1 MQRLV
6 PSQSLVAV
14 IDVQER
20 LVAAMPPPRIEVLTQ
35 RVLVLLEAAKLESV
49 RVLSTE
55 QYPKGLGHTIPVLAE
70 KLAQVKA
77 KRVEKLAFSA
87 VDAPEFALALDAP
100 RPTTIVVVGMEAHV
114 CVYQTV
120 RDLVNR
126 GLEVHV
132 PVDAVISRRDEDRAA
147 GLSLCERAGGVL
159 TTMEA
164 IVFDWLGRAGTDE
177 FRAISKLLR

>member
-1 MQRLV
+1 M
-6 PSQSLVAV
+6 
-14 IDVQER
+14 
-20 LVAAMPPPRIEVLTQ
+20 LTQ
-35 RVLVLLEAAKLESV
+35 RVLVLLEAAKLEKV

-77 KRVEKLAFSA
+77 KRIEKLAFSA

-100 RPTTIVVVGMEAHV
+100 RPTTIVVVGMETHV

-132 PVDAVISRRDEDRAA
+132 PVDAVISRRDEDREA
-147 GLSLCERAGGVL
+147 GLSLCERAGACSRRWRRSSSIGWAVQVP
-159 TTMEA
+159 TSFARFRSCFGEVVA
-164 IVFDWLGRAGTDE
+164 SARAG
-177 FRAISKLLR
+177 RSAVPS